1 MLLKQQRLKLKQ
13 QSHHIKPVVIIGQK
27 GLTDEVIHETD
38 LALKAHECIK
48 LKLNGCERDDRK
60 TLTQNLCESLNAE
73 LIDSI
78 GHMVTIYRK
87 KDV

>member
-1 MLLKQQRLKLKQ
+1 MLSKEQRLKLKQ
-13 QSHHIKPVVIIGQK
+13 QSHHLKPVVLVGQK
-27 GLTDEVIHETD
+27 GLTGEVIHETN

-48 LKLNGCERDDRK
+48 IKLNGCEKDDRK

-78 GHMVTIYRK
+78 GHTVTIYRK

>member
-1 MLLKQQRLKLKQ
+1 MLSKEQRLKLKQ
-13 QSHHIKPVVIIGQK
+13 QSHHLKPVVLVGQK
-27 GLTDEVIHETD
+27 GLTGELIHEAN

-48 LKLNGCERDDRK
+48 IKLNSCERNERK
-60 TLTQNLCESLNAE
+60 NLTQTLCESLNAE

-78 GHMVTIYRK
+78 GHTVTIYRK